1 MPRTHLP
8 RRRPAPDA
16 HELLGLLDGVDRSVV
31 VGFAASRSGI
41 DLYVHDIPPDARAGT
56 AGLFGLVAPSSW
68 CAAGVVLS
76 GCGRSTVTGEVV
88 GDDAVARV
96 VLTRRGQL
104 ASTLALHPLADGA
117 VDSAVGSAIDGGAT
131 GGDTID
137 GAATR
142 HHPEPAG
149 PVQGLAVDS
158 LHRVLGLPSPG
169 RAPALCAVIT
179 SVWFDDVLAAV
190 ADTGHVDW
198 ATAAA
203 LHPIALAGPD
213 PLDPGRLVPGPVDV
227 HPALGSPGAVP
238 PSTEALVEATV
249 RAASELDWE
258 RMRRRAAAGE
268 FRAVELTAR
277 EAAWMDDV
285 MFARWTTCSLPDEAT
300 VIEVVRA
307 AGSDE
312 AADGLSQVLA
322 ALERR
327 GLTEPRVTTR

>member
-1 MPRTHLP
+1 MPRTHRP
-8 RRRPAPDA
+8 RRRPDPDA
-16 HELLGLLDGVDRSVV
+16 HDLLRLLGGLDHSVV
-31 VGFAASRSGI
+31 VGFAASRAGI

-76 GCGRSTVTGEVV
+76 GRGRSTATGEVLR
-88 GDDAVARV
+88 DDAVARV
-96 VLTRRGQL
+96 VLTRRAQL
-104 ASTLALHPLADGA
+104 ASTLDLRPDATLDATAVQDPLPDDRVEG
-117 VDSAVGSAIDGGAT
+117 
-131 GGDTID
+131 
-137 GAATR
+137 
-142 HHPEPAG
+142 G

-169 RAPALCAVIT
+169 EAPALCAVIT
-179 SVWFDDVLAAV
+179 SVWFDDVLSRV
-190 ADTGHVDW
+190 AETGHVDW

-203 LHPIALAGPD
+203 LHPIALTSPD
-213 PLDPGRLVPGPVDV
+213 TPQPGAQVPIVGYP
-227 HPALGSPGAVP
+227 GSAAPGAVP
-238 PSTEALVEATV
+238 PSTEALVEATI
-249 RAASELDWE
+249 RAAAELDWE

-268 FRAVELTAR
+268 FRAVDLTAR

-285 MFARWTTCSLPDEAT
+285 MFARWMTCSLPDEAT

-307 AGSDE
+307 AGSEE
-312 AADGLSQVLA
+312 AAEGLAQVLA